1 MQGLE
6 LASAE
11 AAAPITAKAPIVNAT
26 IKDFS
31 IFVSPFAWFVCGDL
45 EPPGFPTT
53 CGEA

>member
-6 LASAE
+6 LASAG
-11 AAAPITAKAPIVNAT
+11 AATPITAKAPIVNAT

-31 IFVSPFAWFVCGDL
+31 IVVSPFAWFVCGDP
-45 EPPGFPTT
+45 EPPEFPTT